1 MTEPTQATARP
12 VETAVP
18 KPTEFSAAEHS
29 MLDAMN
35 VPTNR
40 QGRALLFREM
50 QRTGLDPFAK
60 HLYLRED
67 WNSKAERNVYAV
79 ASTIDGFRI
88 AAARQTTYEGQTAP
102 QWCDKNG
109 NWTDAWWVESAPVAA
124 RIGIYVRGYREP
136 MWGIA
141 RFNEYKP
148 NGSAGFMWGKMAAHM
163 IAKVAEALAI
173 RKAYPDQLSGVYI
186 DDEMQQA
193 DARKDDQADG
203 AERKSQRRTASA
215 DNEWNTATGQQLPPP
230 APGMPSATLDEINE
244 IVRLLGAKRRVYNGQ
259 CAGVVSQLVRR
270 RIDNPRTLS
279 QSEARSIIETLTAEP
294 DPPPPA
300 PVTDGTPDSPG
311 ITDPQMKRIQAVF
324 TEKGITGA
332 QEKRDYAG
340 RMLGLDG
347 PVKSV
352 GGLSQGQ
359 ASQLLD
365 AMRTGEIP
373 APAGPNANGE
383 GISEFDVLDQM
394 ILDVHDQQSQM
405 DTEDAIG
412 AELNRGTITESDAEL
427 LRERLAGH
435 AERAKAGASA

>member
-1 MTEPTQATARP
+1 MTEPTETTARP
-12 VETAVP
+12 ADAAVP
-18 KPTEFSAAEHS
+18 KPTEFTDAEQQL
-29 MLDAMN
+29 LDAMN

-40 QGRALLFREM
+40 LGRGLLFREM

-67 WNSKAERNVYAV
+67 WNNKAERNVYAV

-88 AAARQTTYEGQTAP
+88 VAARQSTYEGQTAP

-109 NWTDAWWVESAPVAA
+109 NWTDAWWAADAPVAA
-124 RIGIYVRGYREP
+124 RIGVYVRGYREP

-141 RFNEYKP
+141 RFSEYKP
-148 NGSAGFMWGKMAAHM
+148 SGSAGFMWGKMAAHM

-173 RKAYPDQLSGVYI
+173 RKAYPDQLSGVYT

-193 DARKDDQADG
+193 DARKDEQTDG
-203 AERKSQRRTASA
+203 GQRRKSRA
-215 DNEWNTATGQQLPPP
+215 DDEWNTATGEPLAPP
-230 APGMPSATLDEINE
+230 APGMPTVTGEQLGEIA
-244 IVRLLGAKRRVYNGQ
+244 RLLQVKRGATNGNRNFII
-259 CAGVVSQLVRR
+259 GQLVRR
-270 RIDNPRTLS
+270 TVENVQTLS
-279 QSEARSIIETLTAEP
+279 QSEARGIIETLTAESDLTP
-294 DPPPPA
+294 TGPSA
-300 PVTDGTPDSPG
+300 VGTPDNPG
-311 ITDPQMKRIQAVF
+311 VTDPQMKMIQAIF
-324 TEKGITGA
+324 SEKGITGA

-352 GGLSQGQ
+352 GGLSMGQ
-359 ASQLLD
+359 ASQLLN

-394 ILDVHDQQSQM
+394 ILDVHDQQSQI

-435 AERAKAGASA
+435 VERAKAGASA